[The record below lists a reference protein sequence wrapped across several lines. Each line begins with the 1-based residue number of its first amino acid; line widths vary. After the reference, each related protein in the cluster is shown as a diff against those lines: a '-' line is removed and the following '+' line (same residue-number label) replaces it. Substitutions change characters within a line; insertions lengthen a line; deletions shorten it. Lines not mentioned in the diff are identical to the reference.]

1 MGLRCHG
8 FSRPGMGA
16 LVRMAAAF
24 AAAGALVVSARS
36 AAASPSAKLVYVR
49 GVGADACPN
58 EEQLRKAVANRLGYD
73 PFFPTAS
80 KTVITEVSRSAA
92 GYLGRVQI
100 IGEDGKLRGQ
110 RDLASRGDD
119 CAEIV
124 TTIALAVSIALDD
137 LDEHAPEP
145 PPTDI
150 GEADAPSAPAPAETV
165 PVAVSR
171 EAIPPPSPPPRERA
185 PFTFRVS
192 GGPLL
197 AIGTAPSAAL
207 GASIAATLKLG
218 WVGLR
223 VDLRG
228 ELPASRSIP
237 PVGSVSTSTVL
248 GSLSGCVRGK
258 IPFGCLGAGLGSIA
272 SKTSGIDHP
281 ASDHG
286 RLVELVATAGAAVS
300 LGSVLYLEPFV
311 TGALNL
317 TPQRVEVDGTPVFSV
332 PRASAALGLHLGGH
346 FL

>member
-1 MGLRCHG
+1 MGRRCHS
-8 FSRPGMGA
+8 FSRIGVGA
-16 LVRMAAAF
+16 LARRATAL

-49 GVGADACPN
+49 GVGADACPS
-58 EEQLRKAVANRLGYD
+58 EEQLRKAVASRLGYD

-80 KTVITEVSRSAA
+80 KTVITEVTRSDA
-92 GYLGRVQI
+92 GYRGRVQI

-124 TTIALAVSIALDD
+124 STMALAVSIALDD

-145 PPTDI
+145 PPAAV
-150 GEADAPSAPAPAETV
+150 GEPDAPRPPAAAEPV
-165 PVAVSR
+165 PEAVPR
-171 EAIPPPSPPPRERA
+171 EAAPPPPPRESA
-185 PFTFRVS
+185 PLTFRAS
-192 GGPLL
+192 GGPLI
-197 AIGTAPSAAL
+197 AIGTAPTAAL
-207 GASIAATLKLG
+207 GASIAATLQVG
-218 WVGLR
+218 WVGVR

-228 ELPASRSIP
+228 ELPASDSLAP
-237 PVGSVSTSTVL
+237 AGSVSTSTLL

-258 IPFGCLGAGLGSIA
+258 IPFGCLGVGLGSIA
-272 SKTSGIDHP
+272 SKTEGIAHP

-286 RLVELVATAGAAVS
+286 RLVELVATAGAALS
-300 LGSVLYLEPFV
+300 LGSVVYLEPFV

-317 TPQRVEVDGTPVFSV
+317 TPQRVEVDGSQVFSV
-332 PRASAALGLHLGGH
+332 PRASAALGLHVGGH

>member
-1 MGLRCHG
+1 MR
-8 FSRPGMGA
+8 A
-16 LVRMAAAF
+16 LASVATALAAT
-24 AAAGALVVSARS
+24 GALVVSTRS

-73 PFFPTAS
+73 PFFPTAP
-80 KTVITEVSRSAA
+80 KTVIAEVTRSDA
-92 GYLGRVQI
+92 GYRGRVQI

-119 CAEIV
+119 CTEIV

-145 PPTDI
+145 PPAAVS
-150 GEADAPSAPAPAETV
+150 EADAPIPPAAAEAVPVAASREAVPPAPA
-165 PVAVSR
+165 
-171 EAIPPPSPPPRERA
+171 PPPRESA
-185 PFTFRVS
+185 PLTFRAS

-207 GASIAATLKLG
+207 GASIAATLQLG
-218 WVGLR
+218 WVGVR

-228 ELPASRSIP
+228 ELPASRSISP
-237 PVGSVSTSTVL
+237 AGSVSTSTVL

-272 SKTSGIDHP
+272 SETAGLDRP

-286 RLVELVATAGAAVS
+286 RLVELVATAGAALS
-300 LGSVLYLEPFV
+300 LGSVVYLEPFV

-317 TPQRVEVDGTPVFSV
+317 TPQRVEVDRAAVFSV